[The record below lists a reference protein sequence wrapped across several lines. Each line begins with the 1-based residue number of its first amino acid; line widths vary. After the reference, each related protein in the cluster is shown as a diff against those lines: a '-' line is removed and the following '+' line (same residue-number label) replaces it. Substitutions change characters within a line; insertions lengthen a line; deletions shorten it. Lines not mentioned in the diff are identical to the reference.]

1 MSVILRVAYD
11 TAALPTG
18 SFAVICVW
26 LDRYTYSRGFAS
38 EATQFVTWRLFVL
51 LTGWLRWDIL
61 MQYGK
66 FDSLLTA
73 CARSALGGLGNE
85 HINLITRPKRGHHN
99 YLRLRDGIGSVTSE
113 KE

>member
-1 MSVILRVAYD
+1 
-11 TAALPTG
+11 
-18 SFAVICVW
+18 
-26 LDRYTYSRGFAS
+26 
-38 EATQFVTWRLFVL
+38 
-51 LTGWLRWDIL
+51 

-85 HINLITRPKRGHHN
+85 HINLITRPKRGHPN